1 MAFFRGPNVVTD
13 GLVLALDAA
22 NPRSYVSGSSTWND
36 LSGNNNNGTLT
47 NSPTYSSTNN
57 GSIIFNGTNNTATF
71 SNIPGPSFSFISSS
85 FTTEFWINIPTSSLG
100 HGFISSNQSVSN
112 GGQYSFVVRS
122 NNVYSS
128 FYGTPTYTDVYGGP
142 VIIGSWTHY
151 VNTFNYTN
159 QTSSIY
165 VNGVLTGAGSMAS
178 SPLVTSSSLLIGR
191 YTLGGAYLSG
201 SMSSAKVYNRAL
213 SSSEVLQNYN
223 ALKSRFNLN

>member
-1 MAFFRGPNVVTD
+1 MATIGGSNIVTD

-22 NPRSYVSGSSTWND
+22 NPKSYISGSTTWYD
-36 LSGNNNNGTLT
+36 LSGNSNNGTLT
-47 NSPTYSSTNN
+47 NNPTFNSANS
-57 GSIIFNGTNNTATF
+57 SIIFNGTNNTATF

-100 HGFISSNQSVSN
+100 HGFISSNQSISN

-142 VIIGSWTHY
+142 VIVGSWGHY

-191 YTLGGAYLSG
+191 YTFGGAYLSG

-213 SSSEVLQNYN
+213 SSQEVLQNYN
-223 ALKSRFNLN
+223 ALKSRYNL